1 MIIDSHAHILD
12 PALDQMRSDIIDNM
26 ASDNLLGICEVGFN
40 LASSHKATQLAHS
53 QDNIFAIIG
62 THPEDAAEWSDDV
75 AEQYRSLAREKKV
88 VAFGEIG
95 LDYHYIGQMQEE
107 DLVEQEALALLKEKL
122 IDRQKDVFVRQI
134 VLADELGLPLV
145 LHIRDAIGDCLD
157 ILTAHKNLLNH
168 GVLLHCFTGSAEMV
182 ARFCKLN
189 CYFAL
194 GGVVT
199 FKNAKKDDVIKAIP
213 QDRLLVETDCPYMA
227 PTPFRG
233 QLNQPKYSNL
243 TMQKIADTLQ
253 MNVAILEKI
262 VLENTIKF
270 FNLSRFDCIKKE
282 TL

>member
-1 MIIDSHAHILD
+1 ES
-12 PALDQMRSDIIDNM
+12 
-26 ASDNLLGICEVGFN
+26 
-40 LASSHKATQLAHS
+40 
-53 QDNIFAIIG
+53 FACQKN
-62 THPEDAAEWSDDV
+62 SV
-75 AEQYRSLAREKKV
+75 C
-88 VAFGEIG
+88 
-95 LDYHYIGQMQEE
+95 QEE
-107 DLVEQEALALLKEKL
+107 NSAQDKENCERQKEMSTPQSQKEALTLLKERL

-182 ARFCKLN
+182 ARFCKLD

-262 VLENTIKF
+262 VLENTIRF

-282 TL
+282 IL